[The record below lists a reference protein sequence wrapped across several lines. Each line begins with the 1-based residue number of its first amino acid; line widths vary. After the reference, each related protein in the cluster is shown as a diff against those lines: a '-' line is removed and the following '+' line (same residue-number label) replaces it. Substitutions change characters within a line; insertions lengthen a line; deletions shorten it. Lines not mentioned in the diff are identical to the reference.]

1 MSVKGTGGEYGQLDA
16 TATASYPLGDALR
29 IGSSVARLHRGR
41 FGQNVTTGLDN
52 YNKEVK
58 AGRVSAEIGRDDS
71 ALIRGRADYTRDD
84 NAPRGGHRLLAGLR
98 SGTPVLS
105 NVFTSQGG
113 LVSPHQKSVSK
124 GVSINGQ
131 FALGEGLLLKSITGY
146 RKDDSANP
154 IDFDALP
161 AADVDVPG
169 FYRNKQFSQE
179 FQLQLNRGPLQGLV
193 GAYYLD
199 ATAFTAFDVRLLTTV
214 NGFTP
219 FTQGN
224 VGIKTYAVFGD
235 FSYNFSP

>member
-1 MSVKGTGGEYGQLDA
+1 M
-16 TATASYPLGDALR
+16 
-29 IGSSVARLHRGR
+29 
-41 FGQNVTTGLDN
+41 
-52 YNKEVK
+52 
-58 AGRVSAEIGRDDS
+58 
-71 ALIRGRADYTRDD
+71 
-84 NAPRGGHRLLAGLR
+84 
-98 SGTPVLS
+98 LS

-113 LVSPHQKSVSK
+113 LVSPHQKPVSK

-146 RKDDSANP
+146 RKDDSANS
-154 IDFDALP
+154 IDFDALS

-179 FQLQLNRGPLQGLV
+179 FQLQLNRGPPQGLV
-193 GAYYLD
+193 GACYLD

-214 NGFTP
+214 NGFNP

-224 VGIKTYAVFGD
+224 VGTKTYAVFGD